1 MGLMGKTRTQKKQ
14 AKRTFSPK
22 INIFKVLKYSKD
34 ILNSNQKPSYR

>member
-1 MGLMGKTRTQKKQ
+1 MGLMGKTHTQKKQ

-34 ILNSNQKPSYR
+34 ILNSN

>member
-1 MGLMGKTRTQKKQ
+1 MGLMGNTHTQKKQ

-34 ILNSNQKPSYR
+34 ILNSN

>member
-1 MGLMGKTRTQKKQ
+1 MGKTHTQKKQ

-34 ILNSNQKPSYR
+34 ILNSH